1 MVGKGCKTKHA
12 CIGMDERVFLLEKTS
27 MN

>member
-1 MVGKGCKTKHA
+1 MAGKGCKTRHA
-12 CIGMDERVFLLEKTS
+12 RVGKDERVFLLEKTF